1 MEMVVFRIS
10 GDRGGCR
17 GAGRRRVSGGRHGG
31 T

>member
-1 MEMVVFRIS
+1 MEILVFRVS
-10 GDRGGCR
+10 GDGDR